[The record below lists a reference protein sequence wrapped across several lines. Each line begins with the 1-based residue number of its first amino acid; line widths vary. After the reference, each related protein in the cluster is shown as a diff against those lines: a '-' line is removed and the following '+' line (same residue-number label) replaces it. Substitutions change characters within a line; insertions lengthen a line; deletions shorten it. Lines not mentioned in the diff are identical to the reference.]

1 MLRKRLFAVLIVAA
15 LVILAAVPAVAQDDE
30 ITIEYWQ
37 IFSDHRLDWLEE
49 VAASFESS
57 FPNINVSLRI
67 FGSYEELIDQYT
79 LTVEQG
85 TQPELA
91 LIFEVGT
98 QFARDTGWFRPLV
111 EAVGDREEILGLPV
125 DLSDIIGPVASYYVL
140 DGQFTSMPWAS
151 SSAIFYAN
159 MDLLVEAGL
168 AADVDDVAA
177 IPTTWQELEAA
188 CEVIVGDGVAR
199 GCITWPNHGWFFE
212 QWLGQQNTPMVNN
225 GNGRDARATE
235 VVLTSDAAINIASW
249 WQRMHDQGFYVY
261 TGVQRDWNGTTQ
273 ALQAGE
279 VAFILTS
286 SASARGV
293 TDTATE
299 AGITVRTGRMPYDA
313 EVGWTGNLIGGSTI
327 WLTDGLDSE
336 IEDAALAF
344 LLYLT
349 NTENAATWHQ
359 VSGYLP
365 IRESAV
371 ELLEAQGWF
380 EENPNFF
387 TASDQIN
394 NSTVTPAT
402 SGALFGTFIPTRD
415 LVTQAMEVLM
425 LSGGG
430 DPAEVLADAE
440 AEANLLLEEYNL
452 LFAID

>member
-1 MLRKRLFAVLIVAA
+1 MLRKRLFAILIVAA
-15 LVILAAVPAVAQDDE
+15 LALLAVVPAVAQDDE

-37 IFSDHRLDWLEE
+37 IFSDHRLDWLEG
-49 VAASFESS
+49 VASSFEDS
-57 FPNINVSLRI
+57 FPGINVSLRI

-98 QFARDTGWFRPLV
+98 QFARDTGWFKSLV
-111 EAVGDREEILGLPV
+111 EAVGDRTEILGLPV
-125 DLSDIIGPVASYYVL
+125 DLSDIIAPVASYYVL

-168 AADVDDVAA
+168 AADVDDVDA
-177 IPTTWQELEAA
+177 IPSTWQELEAA
-188 CEVIVGDGVAR
+188 CEVIVGDGIAR

-235 VVLTSDAAINIASW
+235 VVLTSDAAINVASW

-293 TDTATE
+293 TNTATE
-299 AGITVRTGRMPYDA
+299 AGITVRTARYPYDA
-313 EVGWTGNLIGGSTI
+313 EIGWTGNLIGGSTI

-336 IEDAALAF
+336 VEDAALAF

-371 ELLEAQGWF
+371 ELLESQGWF

-425 LSGGG
+425 LSGG